1 MFGGVGL
8 RFVVFGDSKG
18 NKNGVNEKVLNKILK
33 QIKKL
38 SPSADYIVHLG
49 DMTAGSDELIKLRG
63 MLWNFKNK
71 FIDMGIGSIILP
83 VFGNHEEGE
92 NPKNTASEAVFGE
105 VFENFPADCELEG
118 YNRTVYFK
126 DVDNVRLI
134 ALNSCHFQE
143 ENRISGKQLKW
154 LENSLTVNRHFKIVF
169 VHIPP
174 YPTGAHYG
182 TSMDLYPEIR
192 DEFWSIIDENN
203 VDIVF
208 SGHEHN
214 YSRRVIN
221 EGLSTERYKYKNRI
235 YQIISGGGGE
245 KLRDKYRSNAGV
257 VVPPIAKNHFVVADI
272 LNEKLTLAAYD
283 IIGNIIDKF
292 ELIHQT

>member
-1 MFGGVGL
+1 M
-8 RFVVFGDSKG
+8 VFGDSKG
-18 NKNGVNEKVLNKILK
+18 KENGINEKVLNRILK

-38 SPSADYIVHLG
+38 NPLPDYIMHLG
-49 DMTAGSDELIKLRG
+49 DLTAGSDNLNRLKDMLEGLIKI
-63 MLWNFKNK
+63 
-71 FIDMGIGSIILP
+71 FIDVNIKSTIMP

-92 NPKNTASEAVFGE
+92 NQKDNSSEVVWGE
-105 VFENFPADCELEG
+105 VFKELLPDEELEG

-126 DVDNVRLI
+126 DVDNIRFIV
-134 ALNSCHFQE
+134 LNSCHFSE
-143 ENRISGKQLKW
+143 ENRISGEQLKW
-154 LENSLTVNRHFKIVF
+154 FKNALVAPRHFKIVF

-174 YPTGAHYG
+174 YPTGAHLG
-182 TSMDLYPEIR
+182 TSLDLYPEIR

-221 EGLSTERYKYKNRI
+221 ENLSTEKYKYTSSI

-245 KLRDKYRSNAGV
+245 KLRDKYKSETGV
-257 VVPPIAKNHFVVADI
+257 FVPPIAKNHFIVIDI
-272 LNEKLTLAAYD
+272 LNKILMLKAYD
-283 IIGNIIDKF
+283 IKGNIIDEF
-292 ELIHQT
+292 EINK